1 MMLCFLSNS
10 ICIYFI
16 YLCYC
21 IRSCYHLCCYCMCT
35 LFACSKIQRYSP
47 TDSAKTFEKPV
58 SRKVGVKFHPKQVL
72 DLVQLGMQLPE
83 PITQT
88 KRQLLEAYMDVSQI
102 VPRIFIL

>member
-1 MMLCFLSNS
+1 
-10 ICIYFI
+10 
-16 YLCYC
+16 
-21 IRSCYHLCCYCMCT
+21 
-35 LFACSKIQRYSP
+35 
-47 TDSAKTFEKPV
+47 
-58 SRKVGVKFHPKQVL
+58 VKFHPKQVL